1 MPFNGSGIFQRV
13 RNWVNDATAG
23 IKIRADYHDAEDD
36 NLAAGLSNTITRDG
50 QSQILQNIPWNSKRI
65 TGLADP
71 VNPQDASTKAYAD
84 TKLASGS
91 GGGTM
96 TGDMTVTKDA
106 PTMVLNS
113 TGAGGSNI
121 QGQKSGKMRWLL
133 RLGNDTAE
141 SGANVGSNFDLHR
154 YDDAGNLLAQSLLI
168 GRADG
173 RLTITGPVTINGDPY
188 SNRGANEGVLF
199 LGSNGSHYLYFNGD
213 TYSLPAGRL
222 ALGADGVYG
231 GDAVT
236 VNQLN
241 TKQGNLGFTPVQQGG
256 GYAQYGSKIYI
267 GWDGGGLRAQVD
279 GTDLGRMFFGAP
291 SNGIQN
297 VRLQHAGD
305 TNMSGVPTM
314 YEPHGGACVTG
325 LANNSWVWRWRYVQ
339 ITWDGS
345 NWGTVAYSG

>member
-106 PTMVLNS
+106 PTLVLNS
-113 TGAGGSNI
+113 TGNGGSNL
-121 QGQKSGKMRWLL
+121 QGQKNGKMRWLM
-133 RLGNDTAE
+133 RLGNDTSE
-141 SGANVGSNFDLHR
+141 TGANAGSDFDLHR
-154 YDDAGNLLAQSLLI
+154 YDDAGNYI
-168 GRADG
+168 GPALTINRADNVMNVSGPLRVPGEIYVGYNNTHATIRFGGTDSG
-173 RLTITGPVTINGDPY
+173 RYLHWNGAQWVLNGGKLTLGGQ
-188 SNRGANEGVLF
+188 GASGN
-199 LGSNGSHYLYFNGD
+199 
-213 TYSLPAGRL
+213 
-222 ALGADGVYG
+222 
-231 GDAVT
+231 DAVT
-236 VNQLN
+236 VDQLN
-241 TKQGNLGFTPVQQGG
+241 TKQGALGFWPVQQGG
-256 GYAQYGSKIYI
+256 GAYQAGSKIYI

-279 GTDLGRMFFGAP
+279 GTDLGRFYMGGAP
-291 SNGIQN
+291 SAPLTDIHLDMCADVLYQYSN
-297 VRLQHAGD
+297 V
-305 TNMSGVPTM
+305 
-314 YEPHGGACVTG
+314 EPHPGALMVGSQGGTYRV
-325 LANNSWVWRWRYVQ
+325 RWLRMLYNGAWTTV
-339 ITWDGS
+339 
-345 NWGTVAYSG
+345 GTYG